1 MLNELSISDFLART
15 AADKP
20 VPGGGSVAALAAALG
35 AALAEMV
42 AGLTVGRKGFEPV
55 DEEMAGII
63 QTAGGLRN
71 KLSADIDRDADAYS
85 AVIAAFRKPKA
96 DEAEAEA
103 RRKAIQDAFK
113 RAALVPLDVANDAV
127 EVMDLAGAVVARG
140 NPNAVTDGA
149 AAVLMARAAARAVLL
164 NVRVNLGSIRDEAFV
179 AEVSRQAEAL
189 DGEVRTREQ
198 AILAG
203 ISM

>member
-1 MLNELSISDFLART
+1 MLNELSISDFLERT
-15 AADKP
+15 AADRP

-42 AGLTVGRKGFEPV
+42 AGLTVGRKGFESV
-55 DEEMAGII
+55 DEEMAGIVRA
-63 QTAGGLRN
+63 AGGLRN
-71 KLSADIDRDADAYS
+71 KLSADVDRDADAYS
-85 AVIAAFRKPKA
+85 AVTAAFRKPKEA
-96 DEAEAEA
+96 PAEAEA
-103 RRKAIQDAFK
+103 RQKAIQDAFK

-127 EVMDLAGAVVARG
+127 EVLDLAGAVVARG

-149 AAVLMARAAARAVLL
+149 VAVLMARAAARAALL
-164 NVRVNLGSIRDEAFV
+164 NVRINLGSIRDEAFV

-203 ISM
+203 ISI